1 MGLVYDQKPTQIV
14 DEILHRFPKIWPQ
27 LLSIPTEEMKKT
39 KFKLNKCLCHQFWE
53 IFISYFEKFG
63 SLISVWDIKKDMTKG
78 EDEHEADLQHSPKKA
93 IISLL
98 FEEYNQNGARSR
110 LNWSSAFSRNLNH

>member
-1 MGLVYDQKPTQIV
+1 MSLPP
-14 DEILHRFPKIWPQ
+14 ILGNIY
-27 LLSIPTEEMKKT
+27 LI
-39 KFKLNKCLCHQFWE
+39 LCHIFFMSHTE
-53 IFISYFEKFG
+53 IREPNFS
-63 SLISVWDIKKDMTKG
+63 KG